1 MASRAPSASTRS
13 GSTLGSRR
21 GRHRRGRAPAG
32 RPGVDG
38 RARRHRDGD
47 ARRQPANGVGRGA
60 VPPDGGA
67 APGEDPPHGDRG
79 GATRPRRQG
88 VDHLPARRIVGKLA
102 SDRRARSTRQA
113 TGAPIAREE
122 VRGGPAQKRRRH
134 GRRQTRIPAA
144 GLNGAA
150 PTLCGLEARRWRCR
164 RHRRHRHGA
173 RVRRRPVNGSSNRSW
188 TFRCCGTPSN
198 VLEAVVVCLGIP
210 PDGPPATPRR
220 PVHGVIHTSLVDRAA
235 AGQEGL
241 A

>member
-32 RPGVDG
+32 WPGVDG

-60 VPPDGGA
+60 IPPDGGA

-150 PTLCGLEARRWRCR
+150 PPMAMSTTSTSPSRSSSTTSAGERLFDQGLDVSLLRDAVQRARRSGRVPWHLARRATGDAPPSRSR
-164 RHRRHRHGA
+164 RHPHLA
-173 RVRRRPVNGSSNRSW
+173 R
-188 TFRCCGTPSN
+188 
-198 VLEAVVVCLGIP
+198 
-210 PDGPPATPRR
+210 
-220 PVHGVIHTSLVDRAA
+220 
-235 AGQEGL
+235 
-241 A
+241 